1 MILKLERKAKGGP
14 LRRISIP
21 VVVLA
26 LSVTGLIGIVGSGS
40 VAASASSKSPILVGS
55 IMPETGAYSAVGQA
69 ADNSAKMAVAEINK
83 AGGILGRKLKVVY
96 TNDDAN
102 STTSALLFKKFVS
115 EGAVA
120 ILGSGDTATTTVT
133 LASQYKIPDI
143 GLIDDG
149 GSSIYPNGPGKAP
162 YPWAWST
169 SFNGYAVGQS
179 LGIYAA
185 NHCPNG
191 LYIVHDG
198 TYYGQG
204 GLAGFQISYKKAL
217 KGNDTI
223 DENWSSSQP
232 AAGTMDSEI
241 AKIVASGASCA
252 DVWLTPQDQA
262 TFLNEMANLG
272 DSGKF
277 VVMGNDVSDSDTSMT
292 ALAGN
297 NANKMITADL
307 TVLHSPT
314 AADKKYTATYKKL
327 YHINPTPWGMVQ
339 YDAVKILALAITR
352 AHSTNAAKLQTQL
365 DKIHNFPGLTG
376 ALSFTKMIHTSING
390 PQFIPVQYMATTKKW
405 NVLK

>member
-1 MILKLERKAKGGP
+1 MG
-14 LRRISIP
+14 SI
-21 VVVLA
+21 
-26 LSVTGLIGIVGSGS
+26 
-40 VAASASSKSPILVGS
+40 AASASKRPILIGS
-55 IMPETGAYSAVGQA
+55 IMPETGAYSAIGQA
-69 ADNSAKMAVAEINK
+69 ADNSAKMAVAQINR
-83 AGGILGRKLKVVY
+83 AGGVLGRPLKIVY

-133 LASQYKIPDI
+133 MASQYKIPDV

-149 GSSIYPNGPGKAP
+149 GSAIYPKGPGKAP

-169 SFNGYAVGQS
+169 SFNGYAVGQA
-179 LGIYAA
+179 LGIYAKS
-185 NHCPNG
+185 HCANG

-204 GLAGFQISYKKAL
+204 GLTGFQISYKKPL

-232 AAGTMDSEI
+232 AAAAMDSEI
-241 AKIVASGASCA
+241 SKIIASGASCA

-272 DSGKF
+272 DTGKF
-277 VVMGNDVSDSDTSMT
+277 VVMGNDDTDSDTTMT
-292 ALAGN
+292 ALAGK

-314 AADKKYTATYKKL
+314 IADKRYTAEYKKI
-327 YHINPTPWGMVQ
+327 YHIAPTPWGMVQ
-339 YDAVKILALAITR
+339 YDAVKILAKAITA
-352 AHSTNAAKLQTQL
+352 AHTTKAFALKKQL
-365 DKIHNFPGLTG
+365 NKITNFPGLTG
-376 ALSFTKMIHTSING
+376 KLSFTPMIHTSING
-390 PQFIPVQYMATTKKW
+390 PQFTPVQYNAATKKW
-405 NVLK
+405 VVLK